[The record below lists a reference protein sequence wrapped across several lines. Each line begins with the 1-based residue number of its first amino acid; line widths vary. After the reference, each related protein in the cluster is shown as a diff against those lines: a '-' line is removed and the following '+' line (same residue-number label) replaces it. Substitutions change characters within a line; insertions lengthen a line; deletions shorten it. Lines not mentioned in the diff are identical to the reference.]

1 MSKFLNISTDTTLG
15 GNSASDD
22 TVASQKAVKSYVD
35 SQTGTAPA
43 FANITGQPTD
53 NANLATALAGKV
65 PTSRTIN
72 SKALTSDVTLTASD
86 VGALPDSTVIPTVNN
101 ATLTITQGGT
111 TKGTFTA
118 NASSN
123 VTIDLDSGGTVD
135 VDNSTITLNS
145 SDQIQTVA
153 VKDNNNN
160 AIKTWTGTRSQYDSI
175 TTKDSNTLYNI
186 TDDTDVTLTLLN
198 TLYPVGAIYI
208 GTMNA
213 CPLQV
218 LGVGTWQLVSS
229 GRVLQGVSSGQT
241 TGTTVE
247 AGLPNIEA
255 TWTNDNRPESGYH
268 TDGTGA
274 VSATSRAAWGFAG
287 GGASSTSWDMT
298 FDASL
303 SNPIYGNSDTVQ
315 PPAYLVNIWERI
327 Q

>member
-1 MSKFLNISTDTTLG
+1 MTIRRGNNIIAG
-15 GNSASDD
+15 C
-22 TVASQKAVKSYVD
+22 
-35 SQTGTAPA
+35 
-43 FANITGQPTD
+43 IT
-53 NANLATALAGKV
+53 
-65 PTSRTIN
+65 S
-72 SKALTSDVTLTASD
+72 SDVAE
-86 VGALPDSTVIPTVNN
+86 
-101 ATLTITQGGT
+101 
-111 TKGTFTA
+111 
-118 NASSN
+118 
-123 VTIDLDSGGTVD
+123 
-135 VDNSTITLNS
+135 
-145 SDQIQTVA
+145 A
-153 VKDNNNN
+153 VKDQNTTL

-247 AGLPNIEA
+247 AGLPNIEGKLSCPDDSGN
-255 TWTNDNRPESGYH
+255 TDFQNVLYYDDNKALRLVKG
-268 TDGTGA
+268 
-274 VSATSRAAWGFAG
+274 
-287 GGASSTSWDMT
+287 SSTQYIVRTNGSHSNT
-298 FDASL
+298 SIGIELDASN
-303 SNPIYGNSDTVQ
+303 SSSIYGNSDTVQ

>member
-1 MSKFLNISTDTTLG
+1 MTTL
-15 GNSASDD
+15 
-22 TVASQKAVKSYVD
+22 T
-35 SQTGTAPA
+35 
-43 FANITGQPTD
+43 
-53 NANLATALAGKV
+53 
-65 PTSRTIN
+65 R
-72 SKALTSDVTLTASD
+72 
-86 VGALPDSTVIPTVNN
+86 DSTQDEQTS
-101 ATLTITQGGT
+101 L
-111 TKGTFTA
+111 
-118 NASSN
+118 
-123 VTIDLDSGGTVD
+123 ID
-135 VDNSTITLNS
+135 
-145 SDQIQTVA
+145 A
-153 VKDNNNN
+153 
-160 AIKTWTGTRSQYDSI
+160 
-175 TTKDSNTLYNI
+175 NTLYNI

-255 TWTNDNRPESGYH
+255 TWTNDNRPDSTYH

-274 VSATSRAAWGFAG
+274 VSATSREAWGFAG

-298 FDASL
+298 FDASD
-303 SNPIYGNSDTVQ
+303 SNSIYGNSDTVQ